1 MKAFVISVEGKKL
14 HEISLPK
21 AFESDVDSG
30 LIKRAVL
37 SIQSTGKQPKGAK
50 KRAGREN
57 TAKYR
62 GRRSLPADERGI
74 NVGRA
79 RLPRLRNRRGRLQGR
94 VASVPRAVG
103 GPRAHPP
110 KAEAK
115 RKERINKKERQAALA
130 SAIAASV
137 RRDLV
142 SARHVLGKGV
152 ALPLVAEDRFEQ
164 VSRTKQLK
172 QVLEALRVSPD
183 LKNAKEKARRRAGK
197 GKMRGRK
204 KKQKKSILI
213 VTGKNALVFRAARNL
228 PGVDVC
234 VARNLNVELLA
245 PGCLPGRFTVWSES
259 EIKALHEKEKEKE
272 AKGKKEKKKERET
285 AAKKEKKKEAGKKEK
300 GTTAR
305 KEKKG
310 TGKGGSRK

>member
-21 AFESDVDSG
+21 AFESGVDSG

-37 SIQSTGKQPKGAK
+37 SIQSAGKQPKGAK

-115 RKERINKKERQAALA
+115 RKERINKKERRAALA

-213 VTGKNALVFRAARNL
+213 VTGKNAIVFRAARNL

-234 VARNLNVELLA
+234 VARSLNVELLA

-259 EIKALHEKEKEKE
+259 AIKALHEKEKEKE
-272 AKGKKEKKKERET
+272 TKEEKKKERET
-285 AAKKEKKKEAGKKEK
+285 AAEKEKKQEAGKKEK

-310 TGKGGSRK
+310 TGKGRSRK